1 MTTAFV
7 LGNGQSRQ
15 SIDLNC
21 LKKHGPVY
29 GCNALYREF
38 VPDVLVATDMPIA
51 TAIQESGYALK
62 NKFYTRRPLPNL
74 GAQRL
79 CKEYMGFSSGP
90 NAVGLACLH
99 GYMQIFML
107 GFDLG
112 TANGKFNNLY
122 ANTEFY
128 KKSSAPPTFS
138 GNWIRQITQICNSYP
153 TRQFIRVQGP
163 ESALVYEL
171 TEKIPNMKFMQISE
185 FKDLL
190 NTSKGLL

>member
-7 LGNGQSRQ
+7 LGNGRSRQ
-15 SIDLNC
+15 SIDLNV
-21 LKKHGPVY
+21 LKQRGPVY
-29 GCNALYREF
+29 GCNAIYREF
-38 VPDVLVATDMPIA
+38 TPDVLVATDLPIA
-51 TAIQESGYALK
+51 TVIQESGYARS
-62 NKFYTRRPLPNL
+62 NRFYTRRPLPNS
-74 GAQRL
+74 GAHRL

-90 NAVGLACLH
+90 NAVGLACLDGH
-99 GYMQIFML
+99 TRIIMM

-122 ANTEFY
+122 ADTEFY

-138 GNWIRQITQICNSYP
+138 GNWIRQLAQICKTYP

-163 ESALVYEL
+163 ESAPVYDLVQQV
-171 TEKIPNMKFMQISE
+171 PNMKFMEIGE

>member
-7 LGNGQSRQ
+7 LGNGRSRQ
-15 SIDLNC
+15 SIDLDV
-21 LKKHGPVY
+21 LKQHGPVY

-38 VPDVLVATDMPIA
+38 VPDVLVATDLPIA
-51 TAIQESGYALK
+51 TAIQESGYAQK
-62 NKFYTRRPLPNL
+62 YRFYTRRPLPNL
-74 GAQRL
+74 GAQKI

-90 NAVGLACLH
+90 NAVGLACIDGH
-99 GYMQIFML
+99 TRIYML

-122 ANTEFY
+122 ADTDFY

-138 GNWIRQITQICNSYP
+138 GNWIRQITQICNKYS
-153 TRQFIRVQGP
+153 TREFIRVQGP
-163 ESALVYEL
+163 ESAPVYDL
-171 TEKIPNMKFMQISE
+171 IEKAPNLKFMEISE